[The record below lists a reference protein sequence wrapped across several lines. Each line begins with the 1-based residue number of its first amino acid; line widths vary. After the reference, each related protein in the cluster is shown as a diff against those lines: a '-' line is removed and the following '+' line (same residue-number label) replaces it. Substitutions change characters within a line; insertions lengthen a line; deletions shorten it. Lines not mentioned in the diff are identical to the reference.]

1 MANVDEEARKNGVR
15 FRHYYSY
22 SNKHIATIATRI
34 SEYGNQIVDVGV
46 AFCSV
51 KDEPDKIK
59 AKTIA
64 MGRVLQGSKK
74 FMTSFDL
81 SILRGRIKDNSILDV
96 FVPVMHPSFKKMYV
110 QNNMLRLRD
119 RLMPPLF
126 WEEMKDTPCDCEEC
140 NCGY

>member
-74 FMTSFDL
+74 FMTSFPEF
-81 SILRGRIKDNSILDV
+81 G
-96 FVPVMHPSFKKMYV
+96 
-110 QNNMLRLRD
+110 
-119 RLMPPLF
+119 PP
-126 WEEMKDTPCDCEEC
+126 ERKVSTPFSTTTRV
-140 NCGY
+140 GTL